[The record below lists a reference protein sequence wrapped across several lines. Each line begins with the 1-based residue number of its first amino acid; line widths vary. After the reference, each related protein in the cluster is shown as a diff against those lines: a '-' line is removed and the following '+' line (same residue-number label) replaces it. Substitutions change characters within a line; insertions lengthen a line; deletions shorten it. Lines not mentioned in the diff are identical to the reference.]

1 MASASEK
8 PKYVVGSLVGFVIA
22 ALFNA
27 ILTVV
32 KEEYEG
38 VYNWLASTFGHH
50 WVGHGILVILTFIIG
65 TGISI
70 GVYKGE
76 RFDEGLSKK
85 LSLTVIIATLISV
98 LIIAGFMLAEL

>member
-1 MASASEK
+1 MVSISEK

-38 VYNWLASTFGHH
+38 VYDWLASTFWSSLG
-50 WVGHGILVILTFIIG
+50 WTWD
-65 TGISI
+65 TGN
-70 GVYKGE
+70 
-76 RFDEGLSKK
+76 FDLHYRNGSRYRN
-85 LSLTVIIATLISV
+85 I
-98 LIIAGFMLAEL
+98 